1 MKYNE
6 VPPLQ
11 SLNTWG
17 FISTSF
23 NGFLRTFSISVNKSS
38 VTVFGDKQKGIENF
52 IPEIRRERDNAE

>member
-1 MKYNE
+1 MKFHL
-6 VPPLQ
+6 LQ

-38 VTVFGDKQKGIENF
+38 VTVFGDKQEGTENF
-52 IPEIRRERDNAE
+52 TTEIRRERDNAE